1 MNNIIEIK
9 QLEKKYG
16 NKEVLKGLNLTISSG
31 QIVGLLGP
39 NGCGKT
45 TLIKTIVGLIKDYKG
60 TILIDGNPPNT
71 YTKSIVSYLPEKT
84 YLSNWMTVKDAFYLF
99 NDFYTSSM
107 HTSDF
112 SKFNIEKAR
121 DMAYSLHLEE
131 TQKITT
137 MSKGMQE
144 KIQLILVMSREAK
157 IYILDEPIGGV
168 DPAARDYI
176 LSTILKNYSS
186 ESSILL
192 STHLIHDVE
201 RIFDKVLFLKD
212 GKIELDEY
220 VDTIREQKGLSIDAL
235 FREVYKI

>member
-1 MNNIIEIK
+1 MEKGGKRMNIVEIK
-9 QLEKKYG
+9 GLQKKYG
-16 NKEVLKGLNLTISSG
+16 KKEVLKGLDLTISSG

-45 TLIKTIVGLIKDYKG
+45 TLLKTIVGLIKDYDG
-60 TILIDGNPPNT
+60 TVLIDGNPPNT
-71 YTKSIVSYLPEKT
+71 HTKSVVSYLPEKT
-84 YLSNWMTVKDAFYLF
+84 YLSNWMTVKDAFSLF
-99 NDFYTSSM
+99 QDFYA
-107 HTSDF
+107 D
-112 SKFNIEKAR
+112 FNIEKAR
-121 DMAYSLHLEE
+121 DMANSLKLEE
-131 TQKITT
+131 SQKIST

-144 KIQLILVMSREAK
+144 KVQLILVMSREAK

-176 LSTILKNYSS
+176 LSTILKNYSN

-212 GKIELDEY
+212 GKIEMEEY
-220 VDTIREQKGLSIDAL
+220 VDNIREEKGMSIDAL
-235 FREVYKI
+235 FREVYRV

>member
-9 QLEKKYG
+9 NLQKKYG
-16 NKEVLKGLNLTISSG
+16 NKEVLKELNLTISSG

-45 TLIKTIVGLIKDYKG
+45 TLLKTIVGLIKDYTG
-60 TILIDGNPPNT
+60 SILIDNNPPNT

-84 YLSNWMTVKDAFYLF
+84 YLSNWMTVKDAFSLF
-99 NDFYTSSM
+99 SDFYT
-107 HTSDF
+107 D
-112 SKFNIEKAR
+112 FNIQKAR
-121 DMAYSLHLEE
+121 DMADSLNLEE
-131 TQKITT
+131 KQKIST

-144 KIQLILVMSREAK
+144 KVQLILVMSRESK

-201 RIFDKVLFLKD
+201 RIFDKVLFLKN
-212 GKIELDEY
+212 GKIEIDEY
-220 VDTIREQKGLSIDAL
+220 VDTIREQKGMSIDAL
-235 FREVYKI
+235 FREVYRI

>member
-9 QLEKKYG
+9 ELEKKYG
-16 NKEVLKGLNLTISSG
+16 NKEVLKGLNLTIGSG

-45 TLIKTIVGLIKDYKG
+45 TLLKTIVGLIKDYKG
-60 TILIDGNPPNT
+60 TVLIDGNAPNT

-84 YLSNWMTVKDAFYLF
+84 YLSNWMTVKDAFSLF
-99 NDFYTSSM
+99 SDFYTN
-107 HTSDF
+107 
-112 SKFNIEKAR
+112 FNIEKAR
-121 DMAYSLHLEE
+121 DMATSLQLEE
-131 TQKITT
+131 KQKIAT

-176 LSTILKNYSS
+176 LSTILKNYSN

-235 FREVYKI
+235 FREVYRV

>member
-99 NDFYTSSM
+99 NDFYTN
-107 HTSDF
+107 
-112 SKFNIEKAR
+112 FNIEKAR

-220 VDTIREQKGLSIDAL
+220 VDAIREQKGLSIDAL

>member
-45 TLIKTIVGLIKDYKG
+45 TLIKTIVGLIKYYKG

-99 NDFYTSSM
+99 NDFYTN
-107 HTSDF
+107 
-112 SKFNIEKAR
+112 FNIEKAR

-220 VDTIREQKGLSIDAL
+220 VDTIREQKGMSIDAL

>member
-1 MNNIIEIK
+1 MNNIVEIK

-16 NKEVLKGLNLTISSG
+16 NKEVLKGLNLTIASG

-99 NDFYTSSM
+99 NDFYTN
-107 HTSDF
+107 
-112 SKFNIEKAR
+112 FNIEKAR

-176 LSTILKNYSS
+176 LNTILKNYSS

>member
-1 MNNIIEIK
+1 MSNIVEIK
-9 QLEKKYG
+9 GLQKKYG
-16 NKEVLKGLNLTISSG
+16 KKEVLKGLDLNIASG

-45 TLIKTIVGLIKDYKG
+45 TLLKTIVGLIKDYTG
-60 TILIDGNPPNT
+60 NVLIDGNPPNA

-84 YLSNWMTVKDAFYLF
+84 YLSNWMTVKDAFALF
-99 NDFYTSSM
+99 QDFYG
-107 HTSDF
+107 DF
-112 SKFNIEKAR
+112 NMEKAM
-121 DMAYSLHLEE
+121 DMANSLQLEQK
-131 TQKITT
+131 QKIST

-144 KIQLILVMSREAK
+144 KVQLILVMSRESK

-186 ESSILL
+186 KSSILL

-201 RIFDKVLFLKD
+201 KIFDKVLFLKD

-220 VDTIREQKGLSIDAL
+220 VDTIREEKGLSIDAL

>member
-9 QLEKKYG
+9 ELEKKYG
-16 NKEVLKGLNLTISSG
+16 NKEVLKGLNLTIGSG

-45 TLIKTIVGLIKDYKG
+45 TLLKTIVGLIKDYKG
-60 TILIDGNPPNT
+60 TVLIEGNAPNT
-71 YTKSIVSYLPEKT
+71 YTKSIISYLPEKT
-84 YLSNWMTVKDAFYLF
+84 YLSNWMTVKDSFSLF
-99 NDFYTSSM
+99 SDFYTN
-107 HTSDF
+107 
-112 SKFNIEKAR
+112 FNIEKAR
-121 DMAYSLHLEE
+121 DMATSLQLEE
-131 TQKITT
+131 KQKIAT

-176 LSTILKNYSS
+176 LSTILKNYSN

-235 FREVYKI
+235 FREVYRV

>member
-99 NDFYTSSM
+99 NDFYTN
-107 HTSDF
+107 
-112 SKFNIEKAR
+112 FNIEKAR
-121 DMAYSLHLEE
+121 DMANSLHLEE
-131 TQKITT
+131 KQKITT

-157 IYILDEPIGGV
+157 LYVLDEPIGGV

>member
-1 MNNIIEIK
+1 MNNNIIEIK

-16 NKEVLKGLNLTISSG
+16 NKEVLKGLNLTINSG

-45 TLIKTIVGLIKDYKG
+45 TLLKTIVGLIKDYKG
-60 TILIDGNPPNT
+60 TVLIDGNAPNT

-84 YLSNWMTVKDAFYLF
+84 YLSNWMTVKDAFSLF
-99 NDFYTSSM
+99 SDFYTN
-107 HTSDF
+107 
-112 SKFNIEKAR
+112 FNIEKAR
-121 DMAYSLHLEE
+121 DMAHSLQLEE
-131 TQKITT
+131 KQKITT

-176 LSTILKNYSS
+176 LSTILKNYSN